1 MIVVRLTMETAFR
14 WYGPADRVSLSWL
27 RQMTPQ
33 PRVVTH
39 LEQFA
44 PGETWTLDAIKSLR
58 TNLDNHGLKI
68 GPLESVFWSDDMKTG
83 GLLRDLHIDATI
95 QTLRNLRA
103 TFPDEPE
110 LIVTYNL
117 MALDWS
123 RTDLAW
129 EHPNGARGL
138 AFDQAK
144 WEAMDVSRG
153 LYLPGWGK
161 GYSEAEFRRLSDIYG
176 DKPAIWDHI
185 RYVLNAIVPICE
197 ELNIR
202 LAAHPND
209 PPWTTFGLPAMLCNT
224 QDVSKLLSLYPSRA
238 NALCFCTGSYGALPE
253 NDILQ
258 MISTFANDIAWLH
271 LRVTKTTG
279 DRVFHEA
286 DHADPTADWD
296 LLDIMKA
303 LINAGFDGI
312 FRSDHGLDILHET
325 ELEMRGYPA
334 IDRYAANKMLWAYHR
349 ALTNPL

>member
-1 MIVVRLTMETAFR
+1 METAFR
-14 WYGPADRVSLSWL
+14 WYGPTDRVSLTWL

-44 PGETWTLDAIKSLR
+44 PGETWSLDAIRDLR
-58 TNLDNHGLKI
+58 RNIDKHDLRI

-83 GLLRDLHIDATI
+83 GPLRDQHIEATI
-95 QTLRNLRA
+95 QTLRNLREV
-103 TFPDEPE
+103 FHDEPE
-110 LIVTYNL
+110 LIATYNL

-123 RTDLAW
+123 RTNLAW
-129 EHPNGARGL
+129 QHPNGARGL
-138 AFDQAK
+138 AFDHAK

-161 GYSEAEFRRLSDIYG
+161 GYSQTEFRRLTEIYG
-176 DKPAIWDHI
+176 DKPAMWKHI
-185 RYVLNAIVPICE
+185 SYVLHAIVPVCE

-209 PPWTTFGLPAMLCNT
+209 PPWTTFNLPAMLCDADDI
-224 QDVSKLLSLYPSRA
+224 QLLMSLYPSKA
-238 NALCFCTGSYGALPE
+238 NALCFCTGSFGALPE
-253 NDILQ
+253 NDILK
-258 MISTFANDIAWLH
+258 MIGSFAGNIAWCH

-286 DHADPTADWD
+286 DHADTSADWD

-303 LINAGFDGI
+303 LIKAGFDGI

-325 ELEMRGYPA
+325 DLEMRGYPA

>member
-1 MIVVRLTMETAFR
+1 METAFR
-14 WYGPADRVSLSWL
+14 WYGPADRVPLSWL

-39 LEQFA
+39 LDQFA
-44 PGETWTLDAIKSLR
+44 PGETWTIDAITELR
-58 TNLDNHGLKI
+58 QNLDTYGLRI

-83 GLLRDLHIDATI
+83 GPLRDQHIAATV

-103 TFPDEPE
+103 VFPDEPE
-110 LIVTYNL
+110 LYITYNL

-123 RTDLAW
+123 RTELAW
-129 EHPNGARGL
+129 EHPNGTRGL
-138 AFDQAK
+138 AFDQQK
-144 WEAMDVSRG
+144 WESMDVGKG

-161 GYSEAEFRRLSDIYG
+161 GYSEAEFRHLSDIYG
-176 DKPAIWDHI
+176 DKSAIWQHI
-185 RYVLNAIVPICE
+185 GYVLNAIVPVCE
-197 ELNIR
+197 ALNIR

-209 PPWTTFGLPAMLCNT
+209 PPWMTFGLPAMLCNSSDIET
-224 QDVSKLLSLYPSRA
+224 LLKLYPSRS
-238 NALCFCTGSYGALPE
+238 NALCFCTGSFGALPE
-253 NDILQ
+253 NDILK
-258 MISTFANDIAWLH
+258 MIGTFAENIAWCH

-279 DRVFHEA
+279 DRQFHEA
-286 DHADPTADWD
+286 DHADPMADWD

-303 LINAGFDGI
+303 LITSGFDGI